1 MTNKTTPTKTSFFS
15 EKPKKNEWDLLLKLI
30 CFLKNNHKAIVHFIS
45 EEKNQSNYKVWAIV
59 RFKRTNYLVELQEF
73 NQILRILENQYHK
86 NISCSEKKNR
96 IYIRGASKPIE
107 IPEYQDDLP
116 F

>member
-1 MTNKTTPTKTSFFS
+1 MG
-15 EKPKKNEWDLLLKLI
+15 
-30 CFLKNNHKAIVHFIS
+30 
-45 EEKNQSNYKVWAIV
+45 IV

-96 IYIRGASKPIE
+96 
-107 IPEYQDDLP
+107 
-116 F
+116 FT